1 MLIWKAAVSITFNC
15 QHLLIYYLLIF
26 FEPVG
31 TVYLYQFFIDFSR
44 GRSITN
50 TEASEQHS
58 LTVKALG
65 TRDNS
70 LNLLLFERLYGCR
83 LLPVDL
89 SALLHVR
96 WVFFLPPHWVF
107 FFFFL
112 WLTAPCETQGRGMT
126 AAVVCLVFVLL
137 VCGGVLAFLLW
148 RYSNAQR
155 HYVRHKSH
163 FRLMIKPAA
172 WKKKKTHWL

>member
-44 GRSITN
+44 VRSITN
-50 TEASEQHS
+50 TDASEQHS

-65 TRDNS
+65 TRDTS

-107 FFFFL
+107 FFFFVADSTL
-112 WLTAPCETQGRGMT
+112 WDPRQRDD
-126 AAVVCLVFVLL
+126 
-137 VCGGVLAFLLW
+137 GGSGV
-148 RYSNAQR
+148 S
-155 HYVRHKSH
+155 
-163 FRLMIKPAA
+163 RLCTSGVWGSAGVPP
-172 WKKKKTHWL
+172 LEVQ